1 MMKSK
6 IIELAAAAGA
16 TATEFGRWRW
26 RRAIPWRWKVLIL
39 QQAISRGVPIA
50 PADLLILR
58 SRNKGKDPP
67 AATPVGGRTSPN
79 NLDGSDHALVR
90 GAARA

>member
-1 MMKSK
+1 MKPK
-6 IIELAAAAGA
+6 VIELAAAAGA

-26 RRAIPWRWKVLIL
+26 RRSIPWRWKVLIL

-58 SRNKGKDPP
+58 SRNKGKDPGA
-67 AATPVGGRTSPN
+67 AATPDGGPQSPN
-79 NLDGSDHALVR
+79 NSNGSDHALVR